1 MSFTTQ
7 AQQVTVSPLPQEITW
22 GEKAFDAGF
31 SYTLSGEQDADADA
45 LRVLKAKVP
54 QGSGSAVNI
63 VIGER
68 GDAAVASYA
77 GKIPEKKEGYYLKVT
92 PNEVVIAGNDG
103 SGTFY
108 GVQTFLQIASQPEVM
123 QVEVT
128 DYPDV
133 IDRGVIEGF
142 YGNWWS
148 QEDRIR
154 QFEFYGKNKMN
165 VYIYAPK
172 DDPYHRAKWRE
183 AYPEAE
189 ANKLK
194 ELVVMVVAL
203 KRQ

>member
-1 MSFTTQ
+1 MKFKFLSVLMLAGMSLTTQ

-31 SYTLSGEQDADADA
+31 SYTLSGEQDADTDA

-54 QGSGSAVNI
+54 QGNGTAVKI

-68 GDAAVASYA
+68 GDASVASYT

-123 QVEVT
+123 QVE
-128 DYPDV
+128 
-133 IDRGVIEGF
+133 
-142 YGNWWS
+142 W
-148 QEDRIR
+148 
-154 QFEFYGKNKMN
+154 K
-165 VYIYAPK
+165 
-172 DDPYHRAKWRE
+172 
-183 AYPEAE
+183 
-189 ANKLK
+189 
-194 ELVVMVVAL
+194 
-203 KRQ
+203 